1 MELNR
6 AKKIL
11 KENHYMLLNETTA
24 ISAPETVLGQLIW
37 KALKQYKDKVRE
49 QIKEGE
55 ETGDEDDVKAG
66 KVWLSKIENAAESV
80 ETEEFGMAILELL
93 GLGTFNPYYPDLS
106 K

>member
-24 ISAPETVLGQLIW
+24 ISAPETVLGMCIRS
-37 KALKQYKDKVRE
+37 ALQQYKDKVRE

-66 KVWLSKIENAAESV
+66 NIWLSKIEKAEEKI
-80 ETEEFGMAILELL
+80 ETDDLGMAILELL

>member
-6 AKKIL
+6 AKRIL

-37 KALKQYKDKVRE
+37 KALEQYKNAVRE

-66 KVWLSKIENAAESV
+66 KLWLSKIETAAKSIV
-80 ETEEFGMAILELL
+80 TEDLGMAVLGEL
-93 GLGTFNPYYPDLS
+93 GLDEFNPYYPDLH